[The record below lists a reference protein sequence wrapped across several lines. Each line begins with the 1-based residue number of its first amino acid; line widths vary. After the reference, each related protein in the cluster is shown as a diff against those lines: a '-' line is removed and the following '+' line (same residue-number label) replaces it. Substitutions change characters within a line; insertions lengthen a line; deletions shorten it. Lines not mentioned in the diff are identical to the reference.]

1 MIVMVL
7 SIDFLNEV
15 NCPMTDVSIVPAN
28 EADADAICQLLSA
41 LFSQEAD
48 FSVDTEKQTSAV
60 NAILSHPE
68 QGQILLVK
76 KDNIVAGMVSLLYLI
91 STAMGGK
98 VAMLED
104 MIIAEDYRSQG
115 LGKRLLQAAIDFAH
129 AQGCLRITL
138 LTDAN
143 NDRAQQFYQQHGF
156 VRSAMIPMRRVFED

>member
-1 MIVMVL
+1 MTDL
-7 SIDFLNEV
+7 SIA
-15 NCPMTDVSIVPAN
+15 PAS
-28 EADADAICQLLSA
+28 EKDADAICQLLSV

-48 FSVDTEKQTSAV
+48 FSFDSEKQTRAV

-68 QGQILLVK
+68 QGQVLLVK
-76 KDNIVAGMVSLLYLI
+76 KDRVVVGMVSLLYLI

-115 LGKRLLQAAIDFAH
+115 LGQRLLQAAINFARD
-129 AQGCLRITL
+129 QGCLRITL
-138 LTDAN
+138 LTDAD

-156 VRSAMIPMRRVFED
+156 VRSAMIPMRRVLED